1 MAMKRSATAV
11 VLTCALVLN
20 SVGVLPAGAVESNA
34 DKYYSVS
41 IEKSN
46 MVEEDVQTEVIDFEY
61 LSTEM
66 APHSIVSGSETSS
79 MTRATKRIEWDVPA
93 GKIMKANAAC
103 SLEADEL
110 VTINCTYSPR
120 TADLDFGFMT
130 PDDVFHFTSGSD
142 GSIRTTIRINETGV
156 YYFAVRNNTEKTVEV
171 LGYVYY

>member
-1 MAMKRSATAV
+1 MIKRSVTAV
-11 VLTCALVLN
+11 VLACALAL
-20 SVGVLPAGAVESNA
+20 SSAGVIPAGAVESNA
-34 DKYYSVS
+34 DKYYSVT

-46 MVEEDVQTEVIDFEY
+46 IVTEAVRTEAIDFED
-61 LSTEM
+61 LTAEM
-66 APHSIVSGSETSS
+66 VPHSIVSGSEAGS

-93 GKIMKANAAC
+93 GKIMKANNAY

-142 GSIRTTIRINETGV
+142 GSIRTTIRINETGT
-156 YYFAVRNNTEKTVEV
+156 YYFAVRNNTTNTVEV